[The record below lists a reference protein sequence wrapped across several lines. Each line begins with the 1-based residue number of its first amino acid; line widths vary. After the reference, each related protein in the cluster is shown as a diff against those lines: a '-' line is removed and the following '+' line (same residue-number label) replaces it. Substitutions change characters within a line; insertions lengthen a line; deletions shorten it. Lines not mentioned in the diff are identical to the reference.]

1 MATVDGIL
9 GAFLGLRKRSGLTVE
24 RLGST
29 EVDVSRLVALPAVQ
43 AVVSGGTPVEE
54 AIVRVVADA
63 VRRLPPTDRIV
74 ADAVLAL
81 GVLGEHAGDAPELAG
96 LYADDLGERRSALSR
111 NWVRLH
117 ALLDAVPAPPVMSVR
132 SLRGSQEAQTLAR
145 LAELCA
151 GAPQAAPARLS
162 RPRPEGA
169 KSVVVVGGAVMDH
182 VWVVDSVP
190 GPGRSTQATSF
201 RRHPGGKGLNLA
213 VALHRQE
220 LDSRLIAAVGGDD
233 LARAIVSYL
242 DEEGLPTDLV
252 QETPGAKTPT
262 TAVLVTQSG
271 DASYVGWMND
281 TQVGLS
287 IADLHS
293 RPIRDALAGAD
304 ALLVTFEPAVEVV
317 KWSLATAGAQRHKP
331 LVLLQPSPPIS
342 APQGV
347 YRYLGGVDYVVGRE
361 WELRRLLS
369 DPDGPSD
376 VDAVAQQLLNLGV
389 HAVCVVED
397 FRCRL
402 RTVTLSRDIEAPDV
416 PLNDTPASRERFSA
430 ALIRKLLDVGRD
442 FTENALDYAVAAM
455 TTNPSI
461 EEFTDSAPAIFEV
474 DRVRERQSLE

>member
-24 RLGST
+24 RLAST
-29 EVDVSRLVALPAVQ
+29 EVDLSRLASLPAVRSAVAGGAEPQ
-43 AVVSGGTPVEE
+43 A
-54 AIVRVVADA
+54 AIVQVVTEA
-63 VRRLPPTDRIV
+63 VRRLPPTDLIV
-74 ADAVLAL
+74 ADTVLSL
-81 GVLGEHAGDAPELAG
+81 GVLAELASDSPALAG

-111 NWVRLH
+111 NWIDLH
-117 ALLDAVPAPPVMSVR
+117 VLLDAEPRPPAMSVR
-132 SLRGSQEAQTLAR
+132 SLRGSQEAQTLER
-145 LAELCA
+145 LAELCTA
-151 GAPQAAPARLS
+151 DPARES
-162 RPRPEGA
+162 ATRRPRTGA

-190 GPGRSTQATSF
+190 GPNRSTQATSF
-201 RRHPGGKGLNLA
+201 RRHPGGKGLNVA
-213 VALHRQE
+213 VALHRQD

-233 LARAIVSYL
+233 LARSIVSYL
-242 DEEGLPTDLV
+242 DAEGLPTDLV

-293 RPIRDALAGAD
+293 RPIHDALAGAD

-317 KWSLATAGAQRHKP
+317 KWSLATASAQKQKP
-331 LVLLQPSPPIS
+331 LVLLQPSPPLA

-369 DPDGPSD
+369 DPDGPGD
-376 VDAVAQQLLNLGV
+376 VDALAQQLLTLGV
-389 HAVCVVED
+389 QAVCVVED
-397 FRCRL
+397 FRCKL
-402 RTVTLSRDIEAPDV
+402 RTVTLSRDFEAPGV
-416 PLNDTPASRERFSA
+416 PLNDTPGSRERFSA

-442 FTENALDYAVAAM
+442 LTEKALDYAVAAM
-455 TTNPSI
+455 ITNLSI
-461 EEFTDSAPAIFEV
+461 EEFTDSAPAVFEV
-474 DRVRERQSLE
+474 DRARERQTLE